1 MYQRIRKQNETKWK
15 SVYNKLK
22 KGCLSV
28 HGAKDSFM
36 RDV

>member
-15 SVYNKLK
+15 LVYNTLK
-22 KGCLSV
+22 KGLSV